1 MQGNHQEIKQ
11 GSIGYYVGVFGV
23 ALLLLWLGVYKFTP
37 TEAGLIQPLVENHF
51 AVGWLYDVMSVQAVS
66 NLVGLSEILV
76 AIGILIGLKYRKVA
90 FYSGLVASAIFLT
103 TLSFLFTT
111 PVVWKVTDGVLIA
124 NFLLVK
130 DILFLAI
137 SISMIERNAPVRR

>member
-1 MQGNHQEIKQ
+1 MQGNHQGIKQ

-51 AVGWLYDVMSVQAVS
+51 AMGWLYDVMSVQAVS
-66 NLVGLSEILV
+66 NLVGLSEVLV

-90 FYSGLVASAIFLT
+90 FYSGLAASVIFLT

-111 PVVWKVTDGVLIA
+111 PDVWKVTDGVLIA
-124 NFLLVK
+124 NFFLVK

-137 SISMIERNAPVRR
+137 SISMIERNAPSKR